1 MAYTLVLTQEVNEA
15 RELLEM
21 LFEHEDTIKRM
32 ENAETFHKQ
41 GDSVVALELDQQ
53 VVDIF
58 TKYYGYDHPQTLE
71 SQGRLAVSL
80 SNLGQMEEAI
90 SVYDVV
96 LEGQIASLGNEN
108 QFVAATMG
116 NIAAAYQNIH
126 DAYGLESK
134 HTALAGLRWAQLLA
148 RQGESAQALE
158 LVKGS
163 IEVLDTDANR
173 GRHAMELS
181 QARKLVDSLN

>member
-1 MAYTLVLTQEVNEA
+1 
-15 RELLEM
+15 
-21 LFEHEDTIKRM
+21 
-32 ENAETFHKQ
+32 
-41 GDSVVALELDQQ
+41 
-53 VVDIF
+53 
-58 TKYYGYDHPQTLE
+58 
-71 SQGRLAVSL
+71 
-80 SNLGQMEEAI
+80 MEEAI

-148 RQGESAQALE
+148 RQGESAQARE